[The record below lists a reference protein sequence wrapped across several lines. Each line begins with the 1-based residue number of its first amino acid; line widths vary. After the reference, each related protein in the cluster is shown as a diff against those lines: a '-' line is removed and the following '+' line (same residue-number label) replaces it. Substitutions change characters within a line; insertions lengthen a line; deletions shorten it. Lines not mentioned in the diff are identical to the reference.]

1 MIFYFIPL
9 FMYISLIHLATL
21 YTLSKRHKFSWTYF
35 IKIIVLSPIL
45 AILWAE
51 AADSNAML
59 MSQLEKSKKKIRELR
74 LIAYG
79 KDSSKSS

>member
-1 MIFYFIPL
+1 
-9 FMYISLIHLATL
+9 
-21 YTLSKRHKFSWTYF
+21 
-35 IKIIVLSPIL
+35 LSPIL

-79 KDSSKSS
+79 KDSSKSR